1 VTVHLFSPG
10 SLILLTNET
19 VHQDITVHRDIT
31 EILLKELFQ
40 FTTISSVFQMFY
52 FRPCFCLK
60 EKDSQTCIKR
70 SPLGG
75 KKVFLIHATFIKRS
89 PLGKK
94 RSSKTGDLF
103 KEVPFI

>member
-1 VTVHLFSPG
+1 MVVHLFSPG

-19 VHQDITVHRDIT
+19 VHQDII

-40 FTTISSVFQMFY
+40 LTTISSVFQMFY
-52 FRPCFCLK
+52 FLPCFCLK
-60 EKDSQTCIKR
+60 KKDSQTCIKR
-70 SPLGG
+70 SPLGK
-75 KKVFLIHATFIKRS
+75 KKVFLIQATFIKRS

-94 RSSKTGDLF
+94 RSSKTGDFL